1 LVRSE
6 FNYNWP
12 LELTTDPVLF
22 IKNDFNSQQNE
33 DGSKPG
39 LHATHFNTFNRFQQ
53 KLNETKKEALRINT
67 QEKELLLTHPEV
79 VSTHP
84 AKLFQTFKINE
95 PVTEDRDWMDWGH
108 HHADNFFDFS
118 FDQTAQ
124 RRILQSAVELD
135 RLADQKNRFMQN
147 RFSTEK
153 NFGQLESREL
163 VPTTTE
169 AEEKFKVPRLFKE
182 MGERFQAKNSFL
194 KPPTWIQGDSW

>member
-1 LVRSE
+1 MFTFGFDLVKKS
-6 FNYNWP
+6 
-12 LELTTDPVLF
+12 
-22 IKNDFNSQQNE
+22 KN
-33 DGSKPG
+33 
-39 LHATHFNTFNRFQQ
+39 A
-53 KLNETKKEALRINT
+53 
-67 QEKELLLTHPEV
+67 
-79 VSTHP
+79 
-84 AKLFQTFKINE
+84 FKINE

-182 MGERFQAKNSFL
+182 TGERFQAKNSFL